1 MSERIVW
8 VVNHYAT
15 NHERD
20 GRSGRHEQFARRLTD
35 HGWRAVLI
43 AASTDHPSG
52 RQGFGP
58 GRLRRRWRGPTHD
71 FVWLRGVSYARFRAA
86 RVLDVLLFT
95 ALVLLPGSLRDLP
108 RPDLVVGS
116 SVHPPAA
123 WAGSVL
129 ARRLGVPFVYEPR
142 DLWPETLVQFGAI
155 GRRSPVTRVLA
166 LLERLCTIRA
176 AHVVSPLEGA
186 GRYLAGRGLHA
197 PFTWVPNGVSPELDH
212 DGDGDTRDM
221 AAGADPTTAVARAR
235 SSLSTDAPFEITYL
249 GSMGPANA
257 LGPVVDA
264 FDRAAS
270 RPGGEHLVLRLVGA
284 GPERPVL
291 ERRAAAGR
299 HVDRVVFEG
308 QVSQRRA
315 RAIGRRADCLVA
327 NLLPLD
333 LYRHGTSL
341 NKFFEYLLL
350 AKPVVLGAS
359 VPNDPVTDSGAGLR
373 VDGGDV
379 DGLADAFTAVAA
391 MTPAERAERGARGR
405 AHVLAHYDFDLLT
418 ARLADAFDAATDAAM
433 VRDGP
438 TPTVLGARS

>member
-1 MSERIVW
+1 MSERVVW

-15 NHERD
+15 NQRRD
-20 GRSGRHEQFARRLTD
+20 GRSGRHEQFAGRLPD

-58 GRLRRRWRGPTHD
+58 WRLRRRWSGPRHD
-71 FVWLRGVSYARFRAA
+71 FVWLRGVSYARFRPA
-86 RVLDVLLFT
+86 RLLDVLLFT
-95 ALVLLPGSLRDLP
+95 ALVLAPGTLSGLP

-155 GRRSPVTRVLA
+155 GRRSPVARVLG
-166 LLERLCTIRA
+166 LLERLCVRRA

-186 GRYLAGRGLHA
+186 GRYLDPDGLHA
-197 PFTWVPNGVSPELDH
+197 PFTWVPNGVAPELDEAATPSAP
-212 DGDGDTRDM
+212 GRD
-221 AAGADPTTAVARAR
+221 R
-235 SSLSTDAPFEITYL
+235 SAISTPSSFEVTYL
-249 GSMGPANA
+249 GSMGRANA
-257 LGPVVDA
+257 LGSVLDA
-264 FDRAAS
+264 FDRAAG
-270 RPGGEHLVLRLVGA
+270 RPGGEHLVLRLVGT
-284 GPERPVL
+284 GPERADL

-299 HVDRVVFEG
+299 HGDRVVFEG
-308 QVSQRRA
+308 QVSQQRA
-315 RAIGRRADCLVA
+315 RTIGRSADCLVA

-350 AKPVVLGAS
+350 AKPIVLGAS
-359 VPNDPVTDSGAGLR
+359 VPSDPVTESGAGLR
-373 VDGGDV
+373 VDGDDV
-379 DGLADAFTAVAA
+379 DGLATALITVAA
-391 MTPAERAERGARGR
+391 MSPAERAERGALGR
-405 AHVLAHYDFDLLT
+405 RHVLEHHDYDLLA
-418 ARLADAFDAATDAAM
+418 ARLARAFDDAA
-433 VRDGP
+433 GSP
-438 TPTVLGARS
+438 APAASAPGAPAVTIVTR